1 MSFKETVSRVYREH
15 AAAYAG
21 PVPRAELFES
31 AAASIMVEVAA
42 GRVKVDTEAAIR
54 AALIQ
59 ADEADGRS
67 ADRIIARAA
76 LGDVPLTPV
85 DLDVVV
91 TLGAGMR
98 KTFWQ
103 LVDADLDQMIEIRYR
118 NYTKVRDS
126 FREFRLNAE
135 AVRGVVREHGTFG
148 AAFEAGGFPPR
159 PAAAKFE
166 AVAA

>member
-15 AAAYAG
+15 AATYNG
-21 PVPRAELFES
+21 QVSRSELFES

-76 LGDVPLTPV
+76 LGDVPLLAP

-91 TLGAGMR
+91 TLGGGMR

-103 LVDADLDQMIEIRYR
+103 VVDADIDLMIEVRYR
-118 NYTKVRDS
+118 NYTKVRDA

-148 AAFEAGGFPPR
+148 AAFEAGGFPPKH
-159 PAAAKFE
+159 AHVGLT
-166 AVAA
+166 AVAS